1 MNSVA
6 IACEGGFFQSIKA
19 LYYRSDSSQGEEVAW
34 RECVNDASGSVI
46 GVMVVWSE
54 R

>member
-6 IACEGGFFQSIKA
+6 IACEGGFFQSIKS
-19 LYYRSDSSQGEEVAW
+19 LYYRSDLSQGEEVAW
-34 RECVNDASGSVI
+34 RECVDDASGSL
-46 GVMVVWSE
+46 MVVWSE